1 MILHPGVPPAPH
13 DLWTAW
19 SWDPGIVLPLLAAGW
34 LYAAGLRALW
44 HAAGRGRGVRGRDAA
59 AFALGWLT
67 LVVALV
73 SPLHRLGEALFSAHM
88 IQHELLMAVAA
99 PLLVLGRPLVPFVW
113 ALSPAARRAV
123 GRWTG
128 APAARSTWAVVTH
141 PLTAWGLHAVAIWI
155 WHLPSLYDASVRS
168 ELVHALQH
176 ASFLG
181 TGLLFWWSVL
191 GASRRGRVG
200 APWAVL
206 SLFGTALH
214 TTILGALL
222 TFSTRVW
229 YPVYGATTAAWGLTP
244 LEDQQLAGLIMWVPA
259 GLVYLAAA
267 LVLLA
272 SWLAEPEGARPR
284 LPVHALP
291 LLLVLLLPLAGCN
304 RGDRPSREEAMH
316 LTGGG
321 DMVKGRLAIERY
333 GCGACHTIPGIP
345 GARGMVGPPLATVGG
360 RMYIAGMLTN
370 TPQNL
375 IWWIQVPQTVAPG
388 NAMPNL
394 GVSASDARDIAAYLY
409 PRR

>member
-1 MILHPGVPPAPH
+1 MMLHPGAPPAPH

-19 SWDPGIVLPLLAAGW
+19 SWTPGIVLPLLAGGW
-34 LYAAGLRALW
+34 LYGAGLRALW
-44 HAAGRGRGVRGRDAA
+44 HAAGRGRGVRGREAA

-67 LVVALV
+67 LLVALV
-73 SPLHRLGEALFSAHM
+73 SPVHRLGESLFSAHM

-113 ALSPAARRAV
+113 ALSPAARRAA

-128 APAARSTWAVVTH
+128 APAFRGTWSVLTH
-141 PLTAWGLHAVAIWI
+141 PLTAWGLHAVAIWV
-155 WHLPSLYDASVRS
+155 WHLPSLYQASVRS
-168 ELVHALQH
+168 DLVHALQH

-229 YPVYGATTAAWGLTP
+229 YPVYDATTAPWGLTP
-244 LEDQQLAGLIMWVPA
+244 LEDQQLAGLVMWVPA

-267 LVLLA
+267 LALLA

-304 RGDRPSREEAMH
+304 RGNTPSREEAMH

-321 DMVKGRLAIERY
+321 DMAKGRLAIERY
-333 GCGACHTIPGIP
+333 GCGACHTIPGVP

-375 IWWIQVPQTVAPG
+375 VRWIQGPQAVAPG

-409 PRR
+409 TRR

>member
-1 MILHPGVPPAPH
+1 MMLHPGAPPAPH

-19 SWDPGIVLPLLAAGW
+19 SWTPGIVLPLLAGGW
-34 LYAAGLRALW
+34 LYGAGLRALW
-44 HAAGRGRGVRGRDAA
+44 HAAGRGRGVRGREAA

-67 LVVALV
+67 LLVALV
-73 SPLHRLGEALFSAHM
+73 SPVHRLGESLFSAHM
-88 IQHELLMAVAA
+88 IQHELLMAGAA

-113 ALSPAARRAV
+113 ALSPAARRAA

-128 APAARSTWAVVTH
+128 APAFRGTWSVLTH
-141 PLTAWGLHAVAIWI
+141 PLT
-155 WHLPSLYDASVRS
+155 
-168 ELVHALQH
+168 
-176 ASFLG
+176 
-181 TGLLFWWSVL
+181 
-191 GASRRGRVG
+191 
-200 APWAVL
+200 
-206 SLFGTALH
+206 
-214 TTILGALL
+214 
-222 TFSTRVW
+222 
-229 YPVYGATTAAWGLTP
+229 AWGLTP
-244 LEDQQLAGLIMWVPA
+244 LEDQQLAGLVMWVPA

-267 LVLLA
+267 LALLA

-304 RGDRPSREEAMH
+304 RGDTPSREEAMH

-321 DMVKGRLAIERY
+321 DMAKGRLAIERY
-333 GCGACHTIPGIP
+333 GCGACHTIPGVP

-375 IWWIQVPQTVAPG
+375 VRWIQVPQAVAPG

-409 PRR
+409 TRR